1 MFEIRRK
8 NIKSRYRFFW
18 VYQTFVLIDKIS
30 DLKSIFLE
38 YKLTSKMFKKIFS
51 LEIDINRLSEKYKRL
66 SIVVNYLKN
75 PNIINIKRKLVE
87 VVIFNIYAE
96 NSHYFE
102 ISFDYYPQKFNLECL
117 EQLIH
122 NKKKVKK
129 TKKKLIKFNKI

>member
-1 MFEIRRK
+1 
-8 NIKSRYRFFW
+8 
-18 VYQTFVLIDKIS
+18 
-30 DLKSIFLE
+30 
-38 YKLTSKMFKKIFS
+38 MFKKIFS